1 MANVLPLSIAL
12 YLLFSFPSISI
23 SQIILFVALTCWIA
37 LLIKNKQLPQFPN
50 FFWPLLVY
58 SLLSVIASI
67 KSDNPAVSFKDS
79 RELLLFLIVPLVYS
93 GFRKLKQIKWANL
106 ALLTSAS
113 ISIVFS
119 LIYFFITATPGERV
133 AGFMGHYMTQAGLL
147 MLFSAIALSMFFF
160 SKDKIKYL
168 WGTAFGLASMALV
181 ITMTRNAWIG
191 VIVIAV
197 VVLSIHKPKL
207 LVLIPVAAA
216 LFFLISPQH
225 VKQRALSIFDLKSYS
240 NAQRIEYLNAGL
252 QIIQDYPIFGTGPN
266 TVHVIFKRPKYK
278 LSHEALS
285 NVHLH
290 NNFIQIA
297 AERGIPTL
305 LAWLTFMAWAF
316 ISLFKLLKNK
326 DPALLPFTATALA
339 SLLALAVAGLF
350 EYNFGDSEITML
362 FLYLITLPF
371 AFERI
376 QKNQSKS
383 SLDYSRV
390 EVAAD
395 ARHRV

>member
-1 MANVLPLSIAL
+1 MTGKKVFSFANILPLSIAL

-23 SQIILFVALTCWIA
+23 SQIILFVALICWIA
-37 LLIKNKQLPQFPN
+37 LLIKNKQLPQFPS

-58 SLLSVIASI
+58 SLLSVIAAI
-67 KSDNPAVSFKDS
+67 MSDNPAVSFKDS

-93 GFRKLKQIKWANL
+93 GFHKLKQIKWANL

-113 ISIVFS
+113 ISIIFS
-119 LIYFFITATPGERV
+119 LIYFLIKATPGERV

-160 SKDKIKYL
+160 TRDKIKYF
-168 WGTAFGLASMALV
+168 WGTAFCLASIALV
-181 ITMTRNAWIG
+181 ITMTRSAWIG

-197 VVLSIHKPKL
+197 VVLSIYKPKL
-207 LVLIPVAAA
+207 LALIPIAAA
-216 LFFLISPQH
+216 LFFLISPQP
-225 VKQRALSIFDLKSYS
+225 VKQRALSIINLKSLS

-278 LSHEALS
+278 LSHEARS

-290 NNFIQIA
+290 NNLIQIA

-305 LAWLTFMAWAF
+305 LAWLTFMVWTF

-376 QKNQSKS
+376 IKEQNS
-383 SLDYSRV
+383 SNRKHS
-390 EVAAD
+390 
-395 ARHRV
+395 